1 MADEAQPDD
10 ATVLQAR
17 DHWNNVYR
25 HKAENEVSWYEERP
39 DLSVSLLR
47 SAGIGLEAAV
57 VDVGG
62 GASALVD
69 ALIGAGQ
76 AHVTV
81 VDLSAAALD
90 RARQRLSGASGIDW
104 VVADARAWRPERHFD
119 AWHDRAAFHFLTE
132 TGDQS
137 AYVAVLKSAL
147 LPGGVAVIGTFAPD
161 GPEKCSGLPVVRH
174 DGKSLQRLLGPDF
187 DLLGSISHEHHTPW
201 GSVQKFQFSTFRR
214 RGTL

>member
-1 MADEAQPDD
+1 MADEAQSDD
-10 ATVLQAR
+10 VAVRQAR
-17 DHWNNVYR
+17 DHWNNVYH

-39 DLSVSLLR
+39 DLSLSLLR
-47 SAGIGLEAAV
+47 SAGIGLGAAV

-81 VDLSAAALD
+81 LDLSTAALA
-90 RARQRLSGASGIDW
+90 RARQRLSGASGVDW
-104 VVADARAWRPERHFD
+104 VVADVRAWTPARQFD

-132 TGDQS
+132 ISDQN

-147 LPGGVAVIGTFAPD
+147 SAGGVAVIGTFAPD
-161 GPEKCSGLPVVRH
+161 GPEKCSGLPVARH
-174 DGKSLQRLLGPDF
+174 DCTSLQRLLGPDF

-201 GSVQKFQFSTFRR
+201 GSVQRFQFSTFHWRSA
-214 RGTL
+214 L